1 MQACTVQYDFFSFF
15 SLQKTLS
22 DISSFTAD
30 GAELRRVTDETFA
43 LLDSLAGAAALEEL
57 VSFAAVVTKSCDSL
71 LVLSLVHVDYLFF
84 RKSTCCCFISDMT

>member
-1 MQACTVQYDFFSFF
+1 MVICVRKCQKVLHPCFSFF

-22 DISSFTAD
+22 EISSFTAE

-57 VSFAAVVTKSCDSL
+57 VSQ
-71 LVLSLVHVDYLFF
+71 LSPLHG
-84 RKSTCCCFISDMT
+84 SEFI